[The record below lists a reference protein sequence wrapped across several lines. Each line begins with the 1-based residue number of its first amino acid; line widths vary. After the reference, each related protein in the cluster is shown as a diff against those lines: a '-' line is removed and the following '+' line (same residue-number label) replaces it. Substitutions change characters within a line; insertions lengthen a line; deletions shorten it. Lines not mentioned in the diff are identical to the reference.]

1 MVDFDVEINN
11 HLQWRAII
19 ESVVSGDV
27 SMEIHGGLIASD
39 KDCQLGRWL
48 YSSESA
54 SYEGN
59 FHFNLL
65 IADHKKFHLLSS
77 EIVAAY
83 KQGDFQKTHKLL
95 DEFYFISDKVIDT
108 LKELKELELNG
119 L

>member
-19 ESVVSGDV
+19 ESVVSGVV
-27 SMEIHGGLIASD
+27 SMEIPGEQIMSD
-39 KDCQLGRWL
+39 KHCQLGHWL
-48 YSSESA
+48 YSPESA
-54 SYEGN
+54 SYKGN

-65 IADHKKFHLLSS
+65 ISDHKKFHLLSS

-83 KQGDFQKTHKLL
+83 KQGDFQTIHELL
-95 DEFYFISDKVIDT
+95 DDFYSVSDKVIDSLKQ
-108 LKELKELELNG
+108 LKELALND